1 LLLARVSD
9 PRLKEAVNVPLEEV
23 GNMYL
28 SAAATLLV
36 ADRRAATSV
45 LTASNIHNLE
55 SEPQELASSLVS
67 FYFDVKERS
76 LL

>member
-1 LLLARVSD
+1 MD
-9 PRLKEAVNVPLEEV
+9 
-23 GNMYL
+23 MYL
-28 SAAATLLV
+28 SAAANLLV

-55 SEPQELASSLVS
+55 SEPQDLAAALVS
-67 FYFDVKERS
+67 FYFEVKERS